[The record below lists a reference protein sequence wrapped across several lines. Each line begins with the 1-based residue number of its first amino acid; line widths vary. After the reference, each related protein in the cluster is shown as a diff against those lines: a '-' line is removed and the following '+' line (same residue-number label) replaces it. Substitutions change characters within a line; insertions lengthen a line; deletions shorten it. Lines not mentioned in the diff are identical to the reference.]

1 MEERG
6 EKTLGLHYSH
16 ILEGLQL
23 RLRKYVLPKKSLIQM
38 KIETKKSNNQ

>member
-6 EKTLGLHYSH
+6 KKTLGLHYSH

-23 RLRKYVLPKKSLIQM
+23 RLRIAQEIINSNENKNKKAT
-38 KIETKKSNNQ
+38 TK